1 VAGVKHTFSVN
12 IADDASAIAAGMVL
26 PSHWNAEHTLSG
38 VATQVDLDAVSAAVS
53 VVSQALS
60 VEIVD
65 RISADNALS
74 NAVSAAN
81 ALISNLTSAHNVL
94 SNQVSANSG
103 VGGGGSVTSTEVS
116 AGDAA
121 VSLQAASALSQALS
135 TLSVT
140 DAALSVRIDTQS
152 QSISV
157 LSQQVSVLSQAHSA
171 LSQNVSVMSNTLSNE
186 ISVRAATSASLH
198 ALVSN
203 LTSAHNVLSNT
214 VSDAQSAG
222 DVISLAVSNLTSAHN
237 ALSNVVSNIISAGGA
252 GVSVTSNELSA
263 ALAVSA
269 RAFSASG
276 SATTSV
282 KGLQSA
288 INRISNNLSNA
299 MSAGSHVMSVISAIK
314 SAVSGVSATS
324 AGGGSATGLQAVVNA
339 LSNKISATAAGS
351 QSVTSLEFVDLTSAH
366 NALSNRVSANSGVGG
381 GGSVTSA
388 EYSVRS
394 VGDVST
400 KGFQSVLNALSTRI
414 SHAQSA
420 ASQALSAASQA
431 ASANAISI
439 GNVVSAQAASALSQ
453 ALSVLSVTDAALSVR
468 GDSVWSAVSVLRSVI
483 SARSTGDVST
493 HGMQSIVN
501 ALSSRIA
508 AGGGSVTSTEVSAGD
523 AAVSL
528 QAASA
533 LSQALSTVSV
543 AVAAVS
549 AAVVAEVSNRTSADN
564 AVSNAASAN
573 AISIRNAQSIG
584 GHANVSILSPT
595 STQVLKYNSAA
606 AQWVNSADATG
617 AGGSVTSTE
626 VSAGDAS
633 VAAQAA
639 SALSQALSVLS
650 VTDAALSVRGDSVW
664 SAVSVLRSVI
674 SARSTGDVSTHGMQ
688 SIINA
693 LSARVAAGGVD
704 STEVSNKISAAF
716 ASISVRSFSASGSA
730 TTSVKGLQSAINQI
744 SNSMSNA
751 MSAGSHIKSVLSHTQ
766 SVVSHQGSVIS
777 HQGSVLS
784 AASVDLASVKAVISN
799 LNSAHN
805 VLSNAVSALSSE
817 QDKGMVSVAQSV
829 SAATLTNISG
839 LSVSVSTGGVYQLDG
854 VLKINRLSA
863 DQPVRLGLTFSAMAG
878 IRGWVALGNSVVVMF
893 DGDSASGSILISS
906 ISAGGLSTMAVIN
919 AIVEP
924 SVVGT
929 IQLQIATSAT
939 TNVNTVARGSYI
951 RVFKIN

>member
-1 VAGVKHTFSVN
+1 MAGVKHTFSVN

-38 VATQVDLDAVSAAVS
+38 VATQIDLDAVSAAVS

-60 VEIVD
+60 IEIVD
-65 RISADNALS
+65 RISA
-74 NAVSAAN
+74 
-81 ALISNLTSAHNVL
+81 
-94 SNQVSANSG
+94 
-103 VGGGGSVTSTEVS
+103 
-116 AGDAA
+116 
-121 VSLQAASALSQALS
+121 
-135 TLSVT
+135 

-152 QSISV
+152 QLISA
-157 LSQQVSVLSQAHSA
+157 LSQEHSA
-171 LSQNVSVMSNTLSNE
+171 LSQNVSVISVAVASETSNRTSADNALSNTISNLASVVAV
-186 ISVRAATSASLH
+186 ISNTISDAQSAGDAVSADLTSVKAVL
-198 ALVSN
+198 SN
-203 LTSAHNVLSNT
+203 LTSAHNVLSNR
-214 VSDAQSAG
+214 VSANSG
-222 DVISLAVSNLTSAHN
+222 T
-237 ALSNVVSNIISAGGA
+237 GG
-252 GVSVTSNELSA
+252 GGSVTSAEFSA

-269 RAFSASG
+269 RAFSAGG

-282 KGLQSA
+282 KGLQSV
-288 INRISNNLSNA
+288 INRLSNTMSNA
-299 MSAGSHVMSVISAIK
+299 MSAGSHVMSVLSAIK

-324 AGGGSATGLQAVVNA
+324 AGGGSATGLQAVVDA

-381 GGSVTSA
+381 GGSVTSTEVSA
-388 EYSVRS
+388 GDASV
-394 VGDVST
+394 
-400 KGFQSVLNALSTRI
+400 A
-414 SHAQSA
+414 
-420 ASQALSAASQA
+420 
-431 ASANAISI
+431 
-439 GNVVSAQAASALSQ
+439 AQAASALSQ

-468 GDSVWSAVSVLRSVI
+468 GDSVWSAVSVLRSVISARTTAAASVHGMQSIIDAVSGRVEQVSTVANAISGRVVSVDTRVNSVMSAVSVLQSVI

-549 AAVVAEVSNRTSADN
+549 AQAASAIASEVSNRTSADN
-564 AVSNAASAN
+564 VVSNAASAN

-606 AQWVNSADATG
+606 AQWVNSADAT
-617 AGGSVTSTE
+617 AGGASVTSTE
-626 VSAGDAS
+626 LSAAVGVSARA
-633 VAAQAA
+633 
-639 SALSQALSVLS
+639 
-650 VTDAALSVRGDSVW
+650 
-664 SAVSVLRSVI
+664 
-674 SARSTGDVSTHGMQ
+674 
-688 SIINA
+688 
-693 LSARVAAGGVD
+693 
-704 STEVSNKISAAF
+704 
-716 ASISVRSFSASGSA
+716 FSASGSA
-730 TTSVKGLQSAINQI
+730 TTSVKGLQSVINQM

-784 AASVDLASVKAVISN
+784 AASVDLASVKAVLSN

>member
-1 VAGVKHTFSVN
+1 MAGVKHTFSVN

-74 NAVSAAN
+74 NAVSVADAALSVRVDTQSQ
-81 ALISNLTSAHNVL
+81 LISVISQQVSVISTTLSNEISVRAAASAALHALVSDLTSAHNVL
-94 SNQVSANSG
+94 SNRVSANSG

-121 VSLQAASALSQALS
+121 VSLQAASSLSQALS
-135 TLSVT
+135 ALSVT
-140 DAALSVRIDTQS
+140 NAALSARGD
-152 QSISV
+152 SV
-157 LSQQVSVLSQAHSA
+157 WSAVSVLRSVVSARSIGDVSTHGIQSIVNA
-171 LSQNVSVMSNTLSNE
+171 LSARIVDLESV
-186 ISVRAATSASLH
+186 
-198 ALVSN
+198 
-203 LTSAHNVLSNT
+203 

-252 GVSVTSNELSA
+252 GVSVTSAELSA
-263 ALAVSA
+263 ILGAISA
-269 RAFSASG
+269 RAFSAGG

-282 KGLQSA
+282 KGLQSV
-288 INRISNNLSNA
+288 INRLSNNMSNA
-299 MSAGSHVMSVISAIK
+299 MSAGSHVMSVISALK

-324 AGGGSATGLQAVVNA
+324 AGGGSATGLQAVVDA

-381 GGSVTSA
+381 GGSVTST
-388 EYSVRS
+388 E
-394 VGDVST
+394 
-400 KGFQSVLNALSTRI
+400 
-414 SHAQSA
+414 
-420 ASQALSAASQA
+420 
-431 ASANAISI
+431 
-439 GNVVSAQAASALSQ
+439 VSAGDAAVSLQAASALSQ
-453 ALSVLSVTDAALSVR
+453 ALSVLSVADAALSVR
-468 GDSVWSAVSVLRSVI
+468 GDSVWSAVSVLRSAISALNLAGTSVHGTQSIVNALSNKISHALSQTSAIDVRVDSVWSSVSVLRSVI

-584 GHANVSILSPT
+584 GHANVSIASPT
-595 STQVLKYNSAA
+595 SLQVIKYNSAA
-606 AQWVNSADATG
+606 AQWVNSADAT
-617 AGGSVTSTE
+617 AGGASVTSTE
-626 VSAGDAS
+626 
-633 VAAQAA
+633 
-639 SALSQALSVLS
+639 LS
-650 VTDAALSVRGDSVW
+650 AAL
-664 SAVSVLRSVI
+664 AVSVRP
-674 SARSTGDVSTHGMQ
+674 
-688 SIINA
+688 
-693 LSARVAAGGVD
+693 
-704 STEVSNKISAAF
+704 
-716 ASISVRSFSASGSA
+716 FSASGSA
-730 TTSVKGLQSAINQI
+730 TTSVKGLQSALNQL

-878 IRGWVALGNSVVVMF
+878 IRGYIALGNSVVVMF

>member
-38 VATQVDLDAVSAAVS
+38 VASQTDLDAVSNAASVVSDALSVETAARVAKDDSLSNAVS

-65 RISADNALS
+65 RVSADNALS
-74 NAVSAAN
+74 NSISVAVASV
-81 ALISNLTSAHNVL
+81 SNLTSAHNAL
-94 SNQVSANSG
+94 SNVVSAQSLGAHVGVSIATPTSLQVLKYNSAAAQW
-103 VGGGGSVTSTEVS
+103 VNSADATGGAGGSATSTEVS

-135 TLSVT
+135 TLSVI
-140 DAALSVRIDTQS
+140 DAALSNAI
-152 QSISV
+152 
-157 LSQQVSVLSQAHSA
+157 
-171 LSQNVSVMSNTLSNE
+171 
-186 ISVRAATSASLH
+186 
-198 ALVSN
+198 SN

-222 DVISLAVSNLTSAHN
+222 DALSADVTSVKAVISNLNSAHN
-237 ALSNVVSNIISAGGA
+237 VLSNVVSNIISAGGA

-288 INRISNNLSNA
+288 INRLSNNLSNA
-299 MSAGSHVMSVISAIK
+299 MSAGSHVLSVISAIK

-324 AGGGSATGLQAVVNA
+324 AGGGSATGLQAVVDA
-339 LSNKISATAAGS
+339 LSNKISATGAGS

-366 NALSNRVSANSGVGG
+366 NALSNRVSANSGTGGGGSVTSTEVSAGDAAVSLQAASALSQALSTLSVTDAALSVRIDTQSQAISVISQQVSVLSQNVIDLISAHNVLSNRVSANSGVGG
-381 GGSVTSA
+381 GGSVTST
-388 EYSVRS
+388 E
-394 VGDVST
+394 
-400 KGFQSVLNALSTRI
+400 
-414 SHAQSA
+414 
-420 ASQALSAASQA
+420 
-431 ASANAISI
+431 
-439 GNVVSAQAASALSQ
+439 VSAGDAAVSLQAASALSQ

-468 GDSVWSAVSVLRSVI
+468 GDSVWSAISVLRSVI

-549 AAVVAEVSNRTSADN
+549 AQAASAIASEISNRTSADN

-584 GHANVSILSPT
+584 GHANVSIASPT

-606 AQWVNSADATG
+606 AQWVNSADATVGG
-617 AGGSVTSTE
+617 ASVTSTE
-626 VSAGDAS
+626 
-633 VAAQAA
+633 
-639 SALSQALSVLS
+639 LS
-650 VTDAALSVRGDSVW
+650 AAL
-664 SAVSVLRSVI
+664 AV
-674 SARSTGDVSTHGMQ
+674 
-688 SIINA
+688 
-693 LSARVAAGGVD
+693 
-704 STEVSNKISAAF
+704 
-716 ASISVRSFSASGSA
+716 SVRSFSASGSA
-730 TTSVKGLQSAINQI
+730 TTSVKGLQSALNQL

-784 AASVDLASVKAVISN
+784 AASVDLASVKAVLSN
-799 LNSAHN
+799 LTSAHN

-854 VLKINRLSA
+854 VLKINRISA
-863 DQPVRLGLTFSAMAG
+863 EQPVRLGLTFSAMAG
-878 IRGWVALGNSVVVMF
+878 IRGWIALGNSVVVMF

>member
-1 VAGVKHTFSVN
+1 MAGVKHFFSVN
-12 IADDASAIAAGMVL
+12 IADDPSAVAGGLVKPSNWNEEHVLSDVASQ
-26 PSHWNAEHTLSG
+26 T
-38 VATQVDLDAVSAAVS
+38 DLDTVSNGVSVVSNALSVETAARVAKDDSLSNAVS

-94 SNQVSANSG
+94 SNRVSTNSG

-135 TLSVT
+135 TLSVR
-140 DAALSVRIDTQS
+140 DAALSNAI
-152 QSISV
+152 
-157 LSQQVSVLSQAHSA
+157 
-171 LSQNVSVMSNTLSNE
+171 
-186 ISVRAATSASLH
+186 
-198 ALVSN
+198 SN
-203 LTSAHNVLSNT
+203 LTSIVNVLSNT

-222 DVISLAVSNLTSAHN
+222 DAVSADVTSVKAVISNLNSSHN

-299 MSAGSHVMSVISAIK
+299 MSAGSHVLSVISAIK

-324 AGGGSATGLQAVVNA
+324 AGGGSATGLQAVVDA
-339 LSNKISATAAGS
+339 LSNKISATGAGS

-381 GGSVTSA
+381 GGSVTST
-388 EYSVRS
+388 E
-394 VGDVST
+394 
-400 KGFQSVLNALSTRI
+400 
-414 SHAQSA
+414 
-420 ASQALSAASQA
+420 
-431 ASANAISI
+431 
-439 GNVVSAQAASALSQ
+439 VSAGDAAVSLQAASALSQ
-453 ALSVLSVTDAALSVR
+453 ALSVLSVADAALSAR

-543 AVAAVS
+543 AVAAVYAQAAS
-549 AAVVAEVSNRTSADN
+549 AIASEISNRTSADN

-584 GHANVSILSPT
+584 GHANVSIASPT
-595 STQVLKYNSAA
+595 SLQVIKYNSAA
-606 AQWVNSADATG
+606 AQWVNSADATVGG
-617 AGGSVTSTE
+617 ASVTSTE
-626 VSAGDAS
+626 
-633 VAAQAA
+633 
-639 SALSQALSVLS
+639 LS
-650 VTDAALSVRGDSVW
+650 AAL
-664 SAVSVLRSVI
+664 AV
-674 SARSTGDVSTHGMQ
+674 
-688 SIINA
+688 
-693 LSARVAAGGVD
+693 
-704 STEVSNKISAAF
+704 
-716 ASISVRSFSASGSA
+716 SVRSFSASGSA
-730 TTSVKGLQSAINQI
+730 TTSVKGLQSALNQF

-799 LNSAHN
+799 LTSAHN

-854 VLKINRLSA
+854 VLKINRISA
-863 DQPVRLGLTFSAMAG
+863 EQPVRLGLTFSAMAG
-878 IRGWVALGNSVVVMF
+878 IRGYIALGNSVVVMF
-893 DGDSASGSILISS
+893 DGDSASGSVLISS